1 MNRISR
7 FYRISAAIITI
18 VFFIAL
24 KFKWLNFILS
34 LAGRLTRVLTSESS
48 SEVPQRRKTRN
59 KQISNA
65 NAIALKIGEG
75 VEKCGDGT
83 ESVEKF
89 HSRSVERPSGN
100 RNGTGGKPPIRY
112 RKDGVCCRASC
123 GRCRAVWRPATC
135 CRPPLRGRGGSAP
148 PRKRDRAAKEAPPQV
163 PPDLR

>member
-1 MNRISR
+1 M
-7 FYRISAAIITI
+7 
-18 VFFIAL
+18 
-24 KFKWLNFILS
+24 NFILS

-89 HSRSVERPSGN
+89 HSRSVE
-100 RNGTGGKPPIRY
+100 
-112 RKDGVCCRASC
+112 
-123 GRCRAVWRPATC
+123 
-135 CRPPLRGRGGSAP
+135 
-148 PRKRDRAAKEAPPQV
+148 
-163 PPDLR
+163 